1 MYSIMKESSV
11 QYVHYKEANMEQ
23 VQITPE
29 LYERVKELVLKEQRE
44 KAKAKAAERERR
56 RKAVEEEQAKAQAMF
71 EPTRRKYTP
80 LLAQRYKNTFISGC
94 RSLYDVVNVKFAEA
108 RNLALR
114 TLGYWNVLDAYRDNK
129 AEEANELVSEILDA
143 MLKN

>member
-1 MYSIMKESSV
+1 
-11 QYVHYKEANMEQ
+11 MEQ

-44 KAKAKAAERERR
+44 KAKAKAAERAER

-71 EPTRRKYTP
+71 EPTRRKYTL

-94 RSLYDVVNVKFAEA
+94 RSLYDVINVKFAEA

-129 AEEANELVSEILDA
+129 AEEANELAGEILDA